1 MNDKLNLVLI
11 LIFVLAG
18 LLAAYNYTLSGF
30 SDDMQRLQGIVCI
43 GFAAVLNM
51 LREDDN

>member
-30 SDDMQRLQGIVCI
+30 SDDMQRLQGVLCI
-43 GFAAVLNM
+43 GFAAVLDM
-51 LREDDN
+51 LREDN